1 MNQAHSKETD
11 LDGAA
16 GFQPD
21 DSRMWTNSKRH
32 GVVLSQFVN
41 TKETFETETD
51 KLFQLEDYYDLNS
64 GEKLAVIFNH
74 ETFDKFNDSWRKYI
88 RGNKD
93 FRRMNKETAE
103 ELIEKLMMKKRSGT
117 DNDVHRIKEVFEGGL
132 GFQVKVW
139 QNLTKA
145 EIQGKMD
152 WIQMQSGLSCL
163 ALFILTHGGG
173 QGGESRWL
181 AASDDF
187 FCLNEDVMAELLP
200 AKSPNLKGRPKM
212 IFVQACQGGRF
223 DSGVQLDSTPRSGQN
238 SVKRSS
244 YGFPQV

>member
-1 MNQAHSKETD
+1 MDQAHSKETD

-41 TKETFETETD
+41 TKETFETKTD

-132 GFQVKVW
+132 GFKVKVW
-139 QNLTKA
+139 QNLTKS
-145 EIQGKMD
+145 EIRGKMD

-163 ALFILTHGGG
+163 ALFILTHGGKNG
-173 QGGESRWL
+173 RL
-181 AASDDF
+181 TASDDF
-187 FCLNEDVMAELLP
+187 FSLNEDVMAELLP
-200 AKSPNLKGRPKM
+200 AKSPNLKGKPKM
-212 IFVQACQGGRF
+212 IFVQACQGGKF
-223 DSGVQLDSTPRSGQN
+223 DKGAQLDTISRHAYHKVEN
-238 SVKRSS
+238 SS
-244 YGFPQV
+244 YGCPQV

>member
-163 ALFILTHGGG
+163 ALFILTHGGKNG
-173 QGGESRWL
+173 RL
-181 AASDDF
+181 TASDDF
-187 FCLNEDVMAELLP
+187 FSLNEDVIAELLP
-200 AKSPNLKGRPKM
+200 AKSPNLKGKPKM
-212 IFVQACQGGRF
+212 IFVQACQGGKFDEGAQF
-223 DSGVQLDSTPRSGQN
+223 DSLPRHAN
-238 SVKRSS
+238 NRVENSS